1 MKTFAHIN
9 SANEVVGI
17 GMIYFEGGGLTPG
30 VAEYVAQF
38 GEDAGII
45 AYGNSV
51 KHDAKLTTVLI
62 DTTEMPGGGNM
73 NYDKLFRNA
82 FKHGGGKKVDVDVP
96 KAKLIT
102 HDRRRAKRELELAP
116 LDKEINI
123 KIGNT
128 VAVQALEAQRQ
139 AIRNKYDVMQT
150 NIDACTT
157 ADQLKAIVVTE
168 GI

>member
-1 MKTFAHIN
+1 MKTFAHLN

-17 GMIYFEGGGLTPG
+17 GMIYFEGGGFTPG
-30 VAEYVAQF
+30 VAEYVDQF
-38 GEDAGII
+38 GEDAGIV

-51 KHDAKLTTVLI
+51 KHDAGLTTVLI
-62 DTTEMPGGGNM
+62 DTTEMPGGGHM

-102 HDRRRAKRELELAP
+102 HERRRAKRAEEFKP
-116 LDKEINI
+116 LDI
-123 KIGNT
+123 
-128 VAVQALEAQRQ
+128 QATIPSQAAAAEAARQ
-139 AIRNKYDVMQT
+139 VIRDRYEAMQLA
-150 NIDACTT
+150 IDACTT
-157 ADQLKAIVVTE
+157 ADQLKAIIVTE